1 MNPRPTRFGL
11 SATLLVLAIA
21 TPAWAA
27 EPAAIVEDVSGPAPT
42 GTGTGNGTGLAAF
55 DYLDPGQNLTLPAGT
70 TITLGYLASCTR
82 ETITGGKVTIG
93 NEASTV
99 IGGKVNRETVKCS
112 GALKLTTA
120 QAGKSGAMVFRGGP
134 GSGKTRPGE
143 PEAALTIHS
152 TMPVFSVST
161 TGLDLTIERLDKP
174 ATTRAIKVTGPVV
187 DLAKEGINLFQ
198 GGLYRARL
206 GDHSVVFRVAMDA
219 GEGAGPLL
227 TRLIRL

>member
-1 MNPRPTRFGL
+1 MNLRPTRFGL
-11 SATLLVLAIA
+11 PAAFLVLAIA
-21 TPAWAA
+21 APAWAA
-27 EPAAIVEDVSGPAPT
+27 EPAAIVEEVSGPT
-42 GTGTGNGTGLAAF
+42 GTGAGLAAF

-70 TITLGYLASCTR
+70 TVTLGYLASCAR

-93 NEASTV
+93 SEASTV
-99 IGGKVNRETVKCS
+99 VGGTVSRETVKCS
-112 GALKLTTA
+112 GALKLTAA

-161 TGLDLTIERLDKP
+161 TGLDLIIERLDKP
-174 ATTRAIKVTGPVV
+174 TTTRAIKVTSLVV